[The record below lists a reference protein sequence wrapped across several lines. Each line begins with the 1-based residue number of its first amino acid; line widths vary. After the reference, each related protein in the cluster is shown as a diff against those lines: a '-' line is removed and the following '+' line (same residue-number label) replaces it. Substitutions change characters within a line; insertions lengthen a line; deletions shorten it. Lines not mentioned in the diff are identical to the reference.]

1 MLRNSPTIAWF
12 ENWQE
17 ALAMRTVQSGF
28 ILHSPG
34 GRPSVYNARFAAAAS
49 VMAISGQAYRVGTK
63 AGGLGSDI
71 AT

>member
-1 MLRNSPTIAWF
+1 
-12 ENWQE
+12 
-17 ALAMRTVQSGF
+17 MRTVQSGF